1 MNQYLSLYAMVML
14 LKSVY
19 KSMYN
24 PLWPKYL
31 PLEMHEISRCLRSSA
46 APQLVIPLMKNT
58 FQDSAATLFNNLPA
72 NIRSCVDE
80 HCFNRQ
86 IRTILMNNA
95 KERLAS

>member
-1 MNQYLSLYAMVML
+1 
-14 LKSVY
+14 
-19 KSMYN
+19 
-24 PLWPKYL
+24 
-31 PLEMHEISRCLRSSA
+31 
-46 APQLVIPLMKNT
+46 MKNT

-72 NIRSCVDE
+72 NIRSYVDE